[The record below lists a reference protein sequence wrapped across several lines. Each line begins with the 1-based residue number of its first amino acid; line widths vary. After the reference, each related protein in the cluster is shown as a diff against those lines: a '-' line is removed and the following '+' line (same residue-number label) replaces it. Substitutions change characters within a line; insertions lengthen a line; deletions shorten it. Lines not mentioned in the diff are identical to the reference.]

1 MVLNNADNIMFGSA
15 EVDRVYCGIIKVWER
30 GGSIPSD
37 VISTVQYVKENYFPE
52 TDIDD
57 LAFFYAEDY
66 NSVTGESLGYKTT
79 VFRKADITSSDG
91 RVYFHSGGYS
101 YTYVNLNTASTFGG
115 TSDTP
120 FYYGVYGNVKIRP
133 RTLWCVY
140 SPVLW
145 TRDNPFHIYGNFPQN
160 GVYITNYSG
169 SKRFFSDYIQASDTI

>member
-1 MVLNNADNIMFGSA
+1 MIFNNADNLMLGSS
-15 EVDRVYCGIIKVWER
+15 EVDRVYSGDIKVWER

-66 NSVTGESLGYKTT
+66 KPVTGESLGYKTT
-79 VFRKADITSSDG
+79 VFRKADITSQDG
-91 RVYFHSGGYS
+91 KVYFQSGGHS
-101 YTYVNLNTASTFGG
+101 SIYVNLNVSYTFGG
-115 TSDTP
+115 TENTP
-120 FYYGVYGNVKIRP
+120 FYYGIEGNVTRRP
-133 RTLWCVY
+133 NNLWCVY

-169 SKRFFSDYIQASDTI
+169 SNRFFSDYIQV